1 MRSVLALALLFHT
14 VPLPAQSGTPLPF
27 DGKAEMQRFIEDEM
41 LYPAE
46 ELSAQRSGSVTVVF
60 TVQADGRAVDF
71 RVLRSLTLACD
82 AEALRLIRLV
92 RWLPAER
99 DGEAVASEQMV
110 QVDFDPKRY
119 QRIQKKRPPQEPNA
133 GFDTSGDLYT
143 VTQLDSLPQPIV
155 DGGLRGLPLYLGRN
169 MRYPKDAFARSIEGT
184 VHVEFTVETSGRV
197 ANVRAL
203 EQVGG
208 GCTDEAIRLVRTIRW
223 KPGRKN
229 GMLVRSVQELGIVFK
244 LGTTQR

>member
-1 MRSVLALALLFHT
+1 MRSVLALPLLLT
-14 VPLPAQSGTPLPF
+14 STLIQAQSSVARPF
-27 DGKAEMQRFIEDEM
+27 DGKAEMERFIEDEM
-41 LYPAE
+41 HYPAE
-46 ELSAQRSGSVTVVF
+46 ELSAQRSGSVMVVF
-60 TVQADGRAVDF
+60 TVRSDGRTEDF
-71 RVLRSLTLACD
+71 RVLRSLTPACD
-82 AEALRLIRLV
+82 AEAMRLLRLV

-110 QVDFDPKRY
+110 QVDFDPKRFE
-119 QRIQKKRPPQEPNA
+119 RIQKKRPPQEPTDE
-133 GFDTSGDLYT
+133 FDASGDFYT
-143 VTQLDSLPQPIV
+143 ATQLDSLPQPLV
-155 DGGLRGLPLYLGRN
+155 DGGLRGLPLYLGSN

-208 GCTDEAIRLVRTIRW
+208 GCTDEALRLVRTIRW
-223 KPGRKN
+223 KPGSKN
-229 GMLVRSVQELGIVFK
+229 GKRVRSVQEVGIVFK